1 LQFLKTLFWIVL
13 TVIIVLFAKA
23 NWNSVE
29 LKLWGGLVAD
39 AKLPVLLLT
48 FFLLGL
54 VPTLI
59 VHRAR
64 IWALKRRL
72 EPLERNA
79 APATHVPAAPA
90 APAGTPATAPGA
102 GGDGQRLATDTKVW
116 PTA

>member
-1 LQFLKTLFWIVL
+1 MQFLKTLFWIVL

-59 VHRAR
+59 IHRAR

-79 APATHVPAAPA
+79 APAFPAQSAPVPAA
-90 APAGTPATAPGA
+90 APASGLSTNAAEE
-102 GGDGQRLATDTKVW
+102 QRLATDTKVW